1 MVSYIPIQAV
11 EVTMRRYGQGSSNVT
26 EAMCNMCGRSI
37 KIQKG
42 MITDGVLSIEYK
54 WGYFSDFDGETHS
67 FDICQDCYKKLEKKF
82 VIPID
87 KEDTTELM

>member
-1 MVSYIPIQAV
+1 
-11 EVTMRRYGQGSSNVT
+11 MRRYEQGSSNKVT

-87 KEDTTELM
+87 KEETNELM

>member
-1 MVSYIPIQAV
+1 
-11 EVTMRRYGQGSSNVT
+11 MRRYEQGNSNNVI
-26 EAMCNMCGRSI
+26 EAMCNMCGRNI

-42 MITDGVLSIEYK
+42 MITDGVMSIEYR
-54 WGYFSDFDGETHS
+54 WGYFSDFDGQTHS

-87 KEDTTELM
+87 REETNEML